1 MALTIDEIRKLVKEG
16 KIQWRGHMLHRM
28 KQRGINILDVLECIM
43 NGEII
48 EQYEN
53 DYPYPSCLIFG
64 TTLNNSVLHVVCAI
78 GDGYVWM
85 ITAYFPSIGEWM
97 PDYRTRRE
105 KR

>member
-28 KQRGINILDVLECIM
+28 KQRGINISDVLKCIM
-43 NGEII
+43 NGE
-48 EQYEN
+48 EE
-53 DYPYPSCLIFG
+53 
-64 TTLNNSVLHVVCAI
+64 
-78 GDGYVWM
+78 
-85 ITAYFPSIGEWM
+85 EWM